1 MKRLSL
7 WIRGSWWGEY
17 FDNSLHLERHSWLK
31 SLVWLPYR
39 SLIVL
44 SKAIK
49 NIRFSSL
56 TLFVIVASWIILVV
70 KNIFCKGQ
78 DMILYVYSY
87 NSILLFRTQN
97 WTNISHA
104 IMTNLDRALVEYLV
118 KTIVAWKML
127 SY

>member
-7 WIRGSWWGEY
+7 WICGSWWGEY
-17 FDNSLHLERHSWLK
+17 FDNSLHLEWHSWLK

-49 NIRFSSL
+49 NIRFSSS
-56 TLFVIVASWIILVV
+56 TLFVIVASWITFDV

-78 DMILYVYSY
+78 DMIFYVYSY